1 MTRPRVN
8 ENHTWK
14 SDDAFSDH
22 LELLAAM
29 GQDFAASRD
38 IDKTLEHALVR
49 ITEYLDAESGA
60 LFILDDEGET
70 LTCTSCHGATQITG
84 FRLPSDQG
92 IVGRTVQNN
101 AGEIVRDASTDS
113 GFFSGVDRQTGYT
126 TKSILCAPI
135 SIHDRRMGAIELIN
149 KRGSD
154 PRFTPDDLH
163 ILETMASS
171 AGLAILNARMAEA
184 LVEKERFERELELAA
199 EIQRSLLPERR
210 NGRFPVHGASIPAR
224 LVSGDFYDFFTL
236 PDGRIAFNLGD
247 VSGKGMNAALLM
259 AKTASLY
266 RCLGKTLHHPGQ
278 LLARINAEIHETATR
293 GMFVTMIGGIYDPA
307 TGLVRLANAGHEPPL
322 LHRRDGRFV
331 AFPAE
336 APPLGIAPSSESFD
350 DFPETE
356 LNLEGGTLYVFTD
369 GVTEGY
375 LKGGGTL
382 RVEGFEAVIRENTG
396 IPLARRLDNVTALF
410 GGAGRTLR
418 DDVTMLGVDDAGP
431 AKARDAATPTP
442 RSPTPRAKEEV
453 EEEELVRLEVSARPD
468 RLKLVRRAVS
478 EAAALCGCGETLT
491 RDLILGVDE
500 ACQNVIRH
508 AYGDDP
514 GGDMIVE
521 IRRKGD
527 ELIIELRDFAPPI
540 DVDKVRPRD
549 LDDVRPGGLGTH
561 LIGQVMDEVAFLPSP
576 PGGGNLLRMVKRI
589 S

>member
-1 MTRPRVN
+1 MAQARVN
-8 ENHTWK
+8 ENHTWR

-29 GQDFAASRD
+29 AHNFAASRD

-60 LFILDDEGET
+60 LFMLDDEGET

-84 FRLPSDQG
+84 FSLPSDQG
-92 IVGRTVQNN
+92 IVGRAVQNN
-101 AGEIVRDASTDS
+101 AGEIVRDASADPN
-113 GFFSGVDRQTGYT
+113 FFPGVDRRTGYT
-126 TKSILCAPI
+126 TKSIVCAPI

-149 KRGSD
+149 KRGPD

-210 NGRFPVHGASIPAR
+210 GGHFPVQGASIPAR

-247 VSGKGMNAALLM
+247 VAGKGMNAALLM

-278 LLARINAEIHETATR
+278 LLARINDEIYETATR
-293 GMFVTMIGGIYDPA
+293 GMFVTMVGGIYDPA

-331 AFPAE
+331 AFPAD
-336 APPLGIAPSSESFD
+336 APPLGIAPSSESSE

-382 RVEGFEAVIRENTG
+382 RVEGFEAVIRENAR
-396 IPLARRLDNVTALF
+396 IPLAQRLDNVTTLF

-418 DDVTMLGVDDAGP
+418 DDVTMLGVDDEKP
-431 AKARDAATPTP
+431 AKARSTASGALA
-442 RSPTPRAKEEV
+442 PRATEV

-478 EAAALCGCGETLT
+478 EAAALCGCGETLA

-514 GGDMIVE
+514 GGEMIVE

-527 ELIIELRDFAPPI
+527 ELIILLRDFAPPV
-540 DVDKVRPRD
+540 DVDTVRPRN
-549 LDDVRPGGLGTH
+549 LDDLRPGGLGTH
-561 LIGQVMDEVAFLPSP
+561 LISQVMDEVRFLPPP

>member
-1 MTRPRVN
+1 MAEPRVN

-29 GQDFAASRD
+29 ANDFAASRD

-60 LFILDDEGET
+60 LFMLDEAGKT
-70 LTCTSCHGATQITG
+70 LTCTSCYGATQITG
-84 FRLPSDQG
+84 FRLPSNQG

-101 AGEIVRDASTDS
+101 TGEIVRDASADPS
-113 GFFSGVDRQTGYT
+113 FFPGVDRQTGYT
-126 TKSILCAPI
+126 TKSIVCAPI

-149 KRGSD
+149 KRGPD

-163 ILETMASS
+163 ILETLASS

-210 NGRFPVHGASIPAR
+210 DGHFPVQGASIPAR

-236 PDGRIAFNLGD
+236 PDGRISFNLGD

-266 RCLGKTLHHPGQ
+266 RCLGKTHHHPGE
-278 LLARINAEIHETATR
+278 LLARINAEICETATR
-293 GMFVTMIGGIYDPA
+293 GMFVTMVGGIYNPA

-331 AFPAE
+331 PFPAD
-336 APPLGIAPSSESFD
+336 APPLGIAPSSGPID

-356 LNLEGGTLYVFTD
+356 LNLDGGTLYVFTD

-375 LKGGGTL
+375 LKDGGTL
-382 RVEGFEAVIRENTG
+382 QVEGFETVIGENAG
-396 IPLARRLDNVTALF
+396 LPLAQRLDKVAALF

-418 DDVTMLGVDDAGP
+418 DDVTMLGVDDAEP
-431 AKARDAATPTP
+431 ATARSAVSGSLA
-442 RSPTPRAKEEV
+442 PRAAEV
-453 EEEELVRLEVSARPD
+453 EEEKLVRLEVSARPD

-478 EAAALCGCGETLT
+478 EAAALCGCGENLA

-508 AYGDDP
+508 AYGDDS

-527 ELIIELRDFAPPI
+527 ELIILLRDFAPPV
-540 DVDKVRPRD
+540 DVDKVRPRN

-576 PGGGNLLRMVKRI
+576 PGGGNLLRMVKWI

>member
-1 MTRPRVN
+1 MAGPQIN
-8 ENHTWK
+8 ENHTRK

-29 GQDFAASRD
+29 GQDFASSRD
-38 IDKTLEHALVR
+38 IDKTLAHALVR
-49 ITEYLDAESGA
+49 ITEYLEAESGA
-60 LFILDDEGET
+60 LFLLDDEGET
-70 LTCTSCHGATQITG
+70 LTCTSCYGATQITG
-84 FRLPSDQG
+84 FRLPSNQG

-101 AGEIVRDASTDS
+101 AGEIVRDVSTDPS
-113 GFFSGVDRQTGYT
+113 FFPGVDRKTGYT
-126 TKSILCAPI
+126 TKSIVCAPI

-149 KRGSD
+149 KKGPD

-210 NGRFPVHGASIPAR
+210 DGRFPVQGASIPAR

-236 PDGRIAFNLGD
+236 PDGRISFNLGD
-247 VSGKGMNAALLM
+247 VAGKGMNAALLM

-278 LLARINAEIHETATR
+278 LLARINAEICETATR

-331 AFPAE
+331 ALPAV
-336 APPLGIAPSSESFD
+336 APPLGIVPSSGSTDE
-350 DFPETE
+350 FPETE
-356 LNLEGGTLYVFTD
+356 LNLDGGTLYVFTD

-375 LKGGGTL
+375 LDGGGTL
-382 RVEGFEAVIRENTG
+382 QVEGFETVIGENAG
-396 IPLARRLDNVTALF
+396 VPLAQRLDNVTALF

-418 DDVTMLGVDDAGP
+418 DDVTMLGVDDAEP
-431 AKARDAATPTP
+431 AKARSAASGSLAQAP
-442 RSPTPRAKEEV
+442 EV
-453 EEEELVRLEVSARPD
+453 EDEELVRLEVSARPD

-478 EAAALCGCGETLT
+478 EAAALCGCGESLA

-514 GGDMIVE
+514 GGEMIVE
-521 IRRKGD
+521 IRRRGN
-527 ELIIELRDFAPPI
+527 ELVILLRDFAPPV
-540 DVDKVRPRD
+540 DVEKVRPRN

-561 LIGQVMDEVAFLPSP
+561 LIGQVMDEVAFLPPP
-576 PGGGNLLRMVKRI
+576 PGGGNVLRMVKRI

>member
-1 MTRPRVN
+1 MAEPRVN
-8 ENHTWK
+8 ENHTRK
-14 SDDAFSDH
+14 SDDGFSDH
-22 LELLAAM
+22 LELLATM

-38 IDKTLEHALVR
+38 IDRTLRRALVR
-49 ITEYLDAESGA
+49 ITKYLDAESGA
-60 LFILDDEGET
+60 LFMLDDQGET
-70 LTCTSCHGATQITG
+70 LTCTSCYGATQITG
-84 FRLPSDQG
+84 FSLPSDQG
-92 IVGRTVQNN
+92 VVGRTVQNN
-101 AGEIVRDASTDS
+101 AGEIVRDVSTDP
-113 GFFSGVDRQTGYT
+113 GFFPGVDRHTGYT
-126 TKSILCAPI
+126 TKSIVCAPI

-149 KRGSD
+149 KRGPD

-163 ILETMASS
+163 MLETMASS

-210 NGRFPVHGASIPAR
+210 DGRFPVQGASIPAR

-236 PDGRIAFNLGD
+236 PDGRISFNLGD

-266 RCLGKTLHHPGQ
+266 RCLGKTHHHPGE
-278 LLARINAEIHETATR
+278 LLALINAEICETATR
-293 GMFVTMIGGIYDPA
+293 GMFVTMIGGMYDPA

-336 APPLGIAPSSESFD
+336 APPLGIAPSFESTGE
-350 DFPETE
+350 FPETE
-356 LNLEGGTLYVFTD
+356 LNLDGGTLYVFTD

-382 RVEGFEAVIRENTG
+382 QVEGFEAIIRENAG
-396 IPLARRLDNVTALF
+396 APLAQRLDNVAALF

-418 DDVTMLGVDDAGP
+418 DDVTMLGVDDAEP
-431 AKARDAATPTP
+431 AKARRVVSGSVAP
-442 RSPTPRAKEEV
+442 RVTEV

-478 EAAALCGCGETLT
+478 EAAALCGCGETLA

-514 GGDMIVE
+514 GGEMIVE
-521 IRRKGD
+521 IRRRGN
-527 ELIIELRDFAPPI
+527 ELVILLRDFAPPVN
-540 DVDKVRPRD
+540 VDKVRPRN
-549 LDDVRPGGLGTH
+549 LDDLRPGGLGTH
-561 LIGQVMDEVAFLPSP
+561 LIRQVMDEVAFLPPP
-576 PGGGNLLRMVKRI
+576 PGGGNVLRMVKRI

>member
-1 MTRPRVN
+1 MAEPRVN

-29 GQDFAASRD
+29 AQNFAASRD

-60 LFILDDEGET
+60 LFMLDDEGKM
-70 LTCTSCHGATQITG
+70 LTCTSCYGATQITG

-101 AGEIVRDASTDS
+101 AGEIVRDVSTDPS
-113 GFFSGVDRQTGYT
+113 FFPGVDRKTGYT
-126 TKSILCAPI
+126 TKSIVCAPI

-149 KRGSD
+149 KRGPD

-199 EIQRSLLPERR
+199 EIQRSLLPVRR
-210 NGRFPVHGASIPAR
+210 DGRFPVQGASIPAH

-247 VSGKGMNAALLM
+247 VAGKGMNAALLM

-278 LLARINAEIHETATR
+278 LLARINAEIYETATR
-293 GMFVTMIGGIYDPA
+293 GMFVTMVGGIYDPA

-331 AFPAE
+331 AFPAD
-336 APPLGIAPSSESFD
+336 APPLGIAPSFESSE

-356 LNLEGGTLYVFTD
+356 LSLDGDTLYVFTD

-375 LKGGGTL
+375 LKGGSTL
-382 RVEGFEAVIRENTG
+382 QVEGLEAVIRKNAG
-396 IPLARRLDNVTALF
+396 IPLAQRLDNVTTLF

-418 DDVTMLGVDDAGP
+418 DDVTMLGVDDAEP
-431 AKARDAATPTP
+431 AKARKAV
-442 RSPTPRAKEEV
+442 SGSLTPRATELEEV
-453 EEEELVRLEVSARPD
+453 ELVRLEVSAQPD

-478 EAAALCGCGETLT
+478 EAAALCGCGETLA

-514 GGDMIVE
+514 GGEMIVE
-521 IRRKGD
+521 IRRRGD
-527 ELIIELRDFAPPI
+527 ELVILLRDFAPPI
-540 DVDKVRPRD
+540 DVDKVRPRN
-549 LDDVRPGGLGTH
+549 LDDLRPGGLGTH
-561 LIGQVMDEVAFLPSP
+561 LIRQVMDEVAFLPPP